1 MKIVF
6 MGTAEFAVPILEKL
20 VQSNYRPALVVA
32 SPDKPV
38 GRKQIITPPP
48 VKVLAEKYKIPVAQP
63 EKIGNRKYKPA
74 ASLLVIPSE
83 LREIGNLTP
92 DLIVVA
98 AYGKI
103 LPKEIL
109 DIPRF
114 GCLNIHPSL
123 LPKYR
128 GPSPIQTAILNGDK
142 ETGVTIIL
150 MNERVDSGGI
160 VASSKYQTSSSITYR
175 ELLKELAELGAK
187 LLIDTIPKWIKGEI
201 KPRIQDE
208 TKATYTKIL
217 KKGDGK
223 IDWQKS
229 AKDIEKQIR
238 AFEPWPSSFTKYQTS
253 DKNYKI
259 LKILKAQ
266 VLKQTKKDPSG
277 PSGKIFL
284 FPGNKIAVQ
293 TAKDFLIIE
302 VLLPE
307 GKKPMTAVDFLRGHK
322 GFIGTIIK

>member
-20 VQSNYRPALVVA
+20 VQSNYKPVLVVA

-63 EKIGNRKYKPA
+63 EKI
-74 ASLLVIPSE
+74 
-83 LREIGNLTP
+83 REIGNLTP

-128 GPSPIQTAILNGDK
+128 GPSPIQTVILNGDK

-150 MNERVDSGGI
+150 MNEKVDSGKI
-160 VASSKYQTSSSITYR
+160 VASIKYQVSNGITCK
-175 ELLKELAELGAK
+175 ELWKELAELGAK

-238 AFEPWPSSFTKYQTS
+238 AFEPWPGSFTKYQTS

-259 LKILKAQ
+259 LKILKTQ

-277 PSGKIFL
+277 PPGKIFL
-284 FPGNKIAVQ
+284 FSGNKIAVQ
-293 TAKDFLIIE
+293 TAKGFLIIE

-307 GKKPMTAVDFLRGHK
+307 GKKPMTAVEFLRGHK
-322 GFIGTIIK
+322 SFIGTIIK